1 MLEIVVIASEMQQ
14 QQQQIECW
22 LNFQFLRYDTI

>member
-1 MLEIVVIASEMQQ
+1 MLEIVVKAIGVQQ

-22 LNFQFLRYDTI
+22 LNFQFLRNDTI